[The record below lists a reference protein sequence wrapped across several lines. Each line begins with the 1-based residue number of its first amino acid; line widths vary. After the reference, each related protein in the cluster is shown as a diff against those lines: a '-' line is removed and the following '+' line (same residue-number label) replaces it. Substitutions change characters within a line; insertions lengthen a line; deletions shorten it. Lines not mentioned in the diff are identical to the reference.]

1 MAEKVTLVTSEG
13 EEVEVDKEIAI
24 KSVLIK
30 SMIDDSSADESIP
43 LPNVKKAILDKV
55 IEFCN
60 YIKDNPPPEIEKPLK
75 TANMSEIVAPW
86 FVKFVD
92 LEKEVLFETILAANF
107 LDIKPLLELSC
118 AKVASLIK
126 GKSIPEI
133 RSYFDIENDF
143 TPEEEQQIMEE
154 NKWAEEAF

>member
-60 YIKDNPPPEIEKPLK
+60 YLRDNPPPEIEKPLK

-86 FVKFVD
+86 YVKFVD

>member
-92 LEKEVLFETILAANF
+92 LEKEVLFEIILAANF

-126 GKSIPEI
+126 GKGIPEI